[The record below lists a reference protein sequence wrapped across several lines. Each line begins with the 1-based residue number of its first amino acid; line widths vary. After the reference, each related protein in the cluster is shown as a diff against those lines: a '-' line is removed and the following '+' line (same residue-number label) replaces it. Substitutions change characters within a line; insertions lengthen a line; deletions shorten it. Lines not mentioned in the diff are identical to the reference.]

1 MSRVLTFILIL
12 CPFFVFGQNSY
23 HTKKKKAIEAFEQAN
38 NAVAIGDLN
47 KALAHITEA
56 IDKDKSF
63 DEALLLAMQINLQ
76 LGNETN
82 ASNLLSNA
90 NDEVEPSFYN
100 RMLVD
105 LAQYQFL
112 QGDYQK
118 ANAYLN
124 KVSGDTLG
132 MSKVTINQLRANLD
146 FALDQ
151 VAKPKQVEF
160 EKLESNL
167 NGFEMQYFP
176 SVDAFGQ
183 LVFTAREM
191 GALSDE
197 NLMVSFDSAGYWTTP
212 VSISENINSQRNEG
226 TASISADGKTLVFT
240 GCNKEGNIGGCDL
253 YISYKEAGEW
263 SIPELL
269 DESVNSEAWDSQ
281 PSLSSDGKT
290 LYFVSNR
297 SGGLGKQDIWVS
309 QNLAGSWQPAVNL
322 GTTINTIGNDC
333 SPYIYAD
340 NSTLFYSTDGQR
352 GLGGLDLFKS
362 TVEGNLW
369 SQPENLGY
377 PINNERDQIGYSI
390 SLEGWAYYSEVS
402 EEGRIYLFRLK
413 LPEDVL
419 PERRVCPWSVV
430 LVNGES
436 GEPIESLAK
445 LAWSSDTLEAATG
458 KDGSI
463 NMILSGKS
471 GAYSV
476 SVSGFETKLAQ
487 RSDSVVR
494 LRPFVLGERLIEPV
508 LFDTNSSELLPN
520 ERLKLEKLAKR
531 ILEYSELMVEISGH
545 TDVVG
550 DKRSN
555 LALSEARARQ
565 VYVFLLKKGVPKEN
579 LVFKAY
585 GESRL
590 IRNMNGLMVDSEN
603 RRVELKIAKIE
614 KKQ

>member
-12 CPFFVFGQNSY
+12 CPLFVFGQNSY

-47 KALAHITEA
+47 KALTHITEA

-76 LGNETN
+76 LGDEAN

-90 NDEVEPSFYN
+90 DDEVEPSFYN

-105 LAQYQFL
+105 LAQYHFL
-112 QGDYQK
+112 QGDYHK

-132 MSKVTINQLRANLD
+132 MSKVTINQLRVNLD

-240 GCNKEGNIGGCDL
+240 GCNKGGNIGGCDL

-362 TVEGNLW
+362 TAEGNLW

-402 EEGRIYLFRLK
+402 EEGRIYLYRLK

-419 PERRVCPWSVV
+419 PERQVAPWSVV

-494 LRPFVLGERLIEPV
+494 LYPYKVGQSLGEPL
-508 LFDTNSSELLPN
+508 LFETNSTEFSERTEKQLEEALEFLLLHP
-520 ERLKLEKLAKR
+520 EVV
-531 ILEYSELMVEISGH
+531 VEISGH
-545 TDVVG
+545 TDAVG
-550 DKRSN
+550 SEMDN
-555 LALSEARARQ
+555 LRLSEARAWA
-565 VYVFLLKKGVPKEN
+565 VYHYFLKKSVPKEN
-579 LVFKAY
+579 LVFKGY
-585 GESRL
+585 GESKL
-590 IRNMNGLMVDSEN
+590 MKGNAGLMVNSQN
-603 RRVELKIAKIE
+603 RRVELKIAKILN
-614 KKQ
+614 

>member
-12 CPFFVFGQNSY
+12 CPLFVFGQNSY

-47 KALAHITEA
+47 KALTHITEA

-90 NDEVEPSFYN
+90 DDEVESSFYN

-105 LAQYQFL
+105 FAQYQFL

-124 KVSGDTLG
+124 KVSGGTLG
-132 MSKVTINQLRANLD
+132 MSKVTIDQLRTNLD

-309 QNLAGSWQPAVNL
+309 QNLAGSWQPALNL

-362 TVEGNLW
+362 TLADNAW

-402 EEGRIYLFRLK
+402 EEGRIYLYRLK

-419 PERRVCPWSVV
+419 PERQVAPWSVV

-436 GEPIESLAK
+436 GKPIESLAK

-476 SVSGFETKLAQ
+476 SVSGFETKLVQ
-487 RSDSVVR
+487 GSDSVVR
-494 LRPFVLGERLIEPV
+494 LYPYKVGQSLGEPL
-508 LFDTNSSELLPN
+508 LFETNSTEFSEKTEKQLEEALEFLLLHP
-520 ERLKLEKLAKR
+520 EVV
-531 ILEYSELMVEISGH
+531 VEISGH
-545 TDVVG
+545 TDAVG
-550 DKRSN
+550 SEMDN
-555 LALSEARARQ
+555 LRLSEARAKA
-565 VYVFLLKKGVPKEN
+565 VYRYFLKKCVPKEN
-579 LVFKAY
+579 LVFKGY
-585 GESRL
+585 GESKL
-590 IRNMNGLMVDSEN
+590 MKSNVELMVNSQN
-603 RRVELKIAKIE
+603 RRVELKIAKILN
-614 KKQ
+614 

>member
-12 CPFFVFGQNSY
+12 CPLFVFGQNSY

-47 KALAHITEA
+47 KALTHITEA

-76 LGNETN
+76 LGNGTN

-124 KVSGDTLG
+124 KVSGGTLG
-132 MSKVTINQLRANLD
+132 MSKVTIDQLRTNLD

-151 VAKPKQVEF
+151 VAKPKHVEF

-197 NLMVSFDSAGYWTTP
+197 DLMVSFDSAGYWTSP

-362 TVEGNLW
+362 TVADNAW

-402 EEGRIYLFRLK
+402 EEGRIYLYRLK

-419 PERRVCPWSVV
+419 PERQVAPWSVV
-430 LVNGES
+430 LINGES
-436 GEPIESLAK
+436 GKPIESLAK

-494 LRPFVLGERLIEPV
+494 LYPYKVGQSLGEPL
-508 LFDTNSSELLPN
+508 LFETNSTEFSEKTEKQLEEALEFLLLHP
-520 ERLKLEKLAKR
+520 EVV
-531 ILEYSELMVEISGH
+531 VEISGH
-545 TDVVG
+545 TDAIG
-550 DKRSN
+550 SEMDN
-555 LALSEARARQ
+555 LRLSEARAMA
-565 VYVFLLKKGVPKEN
+565 VYHYFLKKSVPKEN
-579 LVFKAY
+579 LVFKGY
-585 GESRL
+585 GESKL
-590 IRNMNGLMVDSEN
+590 MKGNAGLMVNSQN
-603 RRVELKIAKIE
+603 RRVELKIAKILN
-614 KKQ
+614 